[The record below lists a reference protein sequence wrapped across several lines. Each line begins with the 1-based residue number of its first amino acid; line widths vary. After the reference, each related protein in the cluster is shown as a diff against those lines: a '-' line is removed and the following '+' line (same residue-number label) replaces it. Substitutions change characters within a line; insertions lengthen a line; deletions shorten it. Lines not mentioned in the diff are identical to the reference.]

1 MANYAIL
8 LCAILLLYYRRYGFA
23 LVIVLGYTV
32 ALKSLLWRSIEA
44 AILTAQGAEATLS
57 D

>member
-8 LCAILLLYYRRYGFA
+8 LCAILLLHYRRYGFA
-23 LVIVLGYTV
+23 LVFVLGYTV
-32 ALKSLLWRSIEA
+32 TLKSLLWRSIEA
-44 AILTAQGAEATLS
+44 AILAAQGAEATLC